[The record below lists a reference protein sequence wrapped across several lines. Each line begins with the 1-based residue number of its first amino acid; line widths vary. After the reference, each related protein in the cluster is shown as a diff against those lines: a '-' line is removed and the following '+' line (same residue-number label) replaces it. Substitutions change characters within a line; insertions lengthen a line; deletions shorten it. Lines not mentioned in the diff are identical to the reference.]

1 MPALGGVFIGRCWG
15 WAPEMRPARA
25 TSRVPVKW
33 PRHRPQ
39 LKHTQGQPEI
49 APGGGGGAGRPSPNR
64 QGSGQPSVG
73 EGCSPLSQR
82 GRLPTTDSPLPRPS
96 VPSSSP
102 LLTCT
107 SQRPSLSPALSL
119 EPTDTCVCAGH
130 LPSRDSRTGSKKGV
144 AAAAPR
150 GGVRV
155 KNAMRDQNGGGSAS
169 SRGVSKFRTDKVTS
183 IPLSTPAPWRP
194 SFLADPHLRSGP
206 CYALLLPVTPNSLPP
221 RPPQAG
227 LQWGSPLNS
236 AQFS

>member
-1 MPALGGVFIGRCWG
+1 
-15 WAPEMRPARA
+15 MRPARA

-155 KNAMRDQNGGGSAS
+155 KNAVRDQNGGVLHLLGVCPSSEQIRSPPSLSPPLPLGDPAS
-169 SRGVSKFRTDKVTS
+169 WLTPTS
-183 IPLSTPAPWRP
+183 VLAHATP
-194 SFLADPHLRSGP
+194 F
-206 CYALLLPVTPNSLPP
+206 YSL
-221 RPPQAG
+221 
-227 LQWGSPLNS
+227 
-236 AQFS
+236 